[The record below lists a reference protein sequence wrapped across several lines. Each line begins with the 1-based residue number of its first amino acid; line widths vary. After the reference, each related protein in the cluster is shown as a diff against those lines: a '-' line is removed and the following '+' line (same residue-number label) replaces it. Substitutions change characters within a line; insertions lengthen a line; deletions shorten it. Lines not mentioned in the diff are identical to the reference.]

1 MEHILLKQNLP
12 CNNETS
18 ITTSTALRSSR
29 PPLREINNVATT
41 ASRETARTKV
51 APRDQHYS
59 RSVGIQMPK
68 QSNNKAVS
76 LTQQHSRQLAHQ
88 KTLDASTSQTRF
100 NKPYSLSNFASKSH
114 LPHRSSI
121 PSDPLPIPGSLRC
134 TSDPSLS
141 TVSHHRSTQTRPR
154 AIPKGLPNP
163 KAAPPDSDI
172 ASLWSEVH
180 AHVSTMSD
188 PTATSQMP
196 SVTGTQMTDDNSQFE
211 STLESFKV
219 ELEREL
225 HPQLCTVV
233 SLIEAPSVSRKL
245 AKQIKT
251 GANASAYMVALNL
264 TFFQQPEMP
273 EKTIHDPSNRMNA
286 PSVGQL
292 VLDFQCF
299 SDDNPRIA
307 GILFVLAADDTWNDK
322 IPLEYPS
329 LLQGA
334 GLWSPIF
341 SCSDFLAVIGLSE
354 ASYKMES
361 LRKTWGDRAK
371 KALTKQL
378 SIRRADAN
386 EDKWEILTNTRYYGY
401 LITGMQLEMWEMR
414 YNLQDPSPAS
424 KSQPPS
430 AKPRSQSEPGT
441 KSQRKGDTANVKQGI
456 SGIPKL
462 NQKSQPLG
470 GKKSSIPSNRSV
482 GHDNSKI
489 QDLPFTQIL
498 VKALDLRSEK
508 DIVQF
513 SEFHQAL
520 MRWAQA
526 GYCAQYVTNLHKRIW
541 QKRQE
546 YENGNVW
553 FMSNAETYR
562 YWTSA
567 TAPEPVSGLQTTD
580 PAVGG
585 ITSPERAGV
594 AATKAWGAKSSGS
607 TEGRAE

>member
-1 MEHILLKQNLP
+1 MLKQNLP
-12 CNNETS
+12 CNDETS

-29 PPLREINNVATT
+29 PPLMEINNVTTT
-41 ASRETARTKV
+41 ASRRTARTKV
-51 APRDQHYS
+51 ASRDQHYS

-68 QSNNKAVS
+68 QSNNGRNNKAVS
-76 LTQQHSRQLAHQ
+76 STRQHSRQLPHQ
-88 KTLDASTSQTRF
+88 KTFDASTSQTRF
-100 NKPYSLSNFASKSH
+100 NKPYSLSKFAPKSH
-114 LPHRSSI
+114 PPHRTST
-121 PSDPLPIPGSLRC
+121 PSNPLPIPGSLRC
-134 TSDPSLS
+134 KSDPSRS

-172 ASLWSEVH
+172 ANLWSEVH

-196 SVTGTQMTDDNSQFE
+196 SVTGTQVSDSNSQLE
-211 STLESFKV
+211 CTLRSFKV
-219 ELEREL
+219 EPELEFD
-225 HPQLCTVV
+225 PQLSTLVT
-233 SLIEAPSVSRKL
+233 LEAAPAISAQLLQWTKAGV
-245 AKQIKT
+245 
-251 GANASAYMVALNL
+251 GASEYMVAVKFL
-264 TFFQQPEMP
+264 FFQRPWMMGKIP
-273 EKTIHDPSNRMNA
+273 GDSSDRRNA
-286 PSVGQL
+286 PTIDQL
-292 VLDFQCF
+292 LLRAQYVS
-299 SDDNPRIA
+299 SDDSKTS
-307 GILFVLAADDTWNDK
+307 GILFGLAADDTWNDK
-322 IPLEYPS
+322 FMRGYPS
-329 LLQGA
+329 LLQEA
-334 GLWSPIF
+334 DLF
-341 SCSDFLAVIGLSE
+341 SIKFACSDFLAVIGSSE
-354 ASYKMES
+354 ASCKLEP
-361 LRKTWGDRAK
+361 LRHMWGDRAK

-386 EDKWEILTNTRYYGY
+386 EDKWEILTHTRYYGY
-401 LITGMQLEMWEMR
+401 LITGMQLVMWEMR
-414 YNLQDPSPAS
+414 YNLQDSPPAP

-441 KSQRKGDTANVKQGI
+441 KSQRKGDTANIKQGI
-456 SGIPKL
+456 SGIPQL
-462 NQKSQPLG
+462 NRKSQPLG
-470 GKKSSIPSNRSV
+470 GKKSSIPSDRSV
-482 GHDNSKI
+482 EHKDQN
-489 QDLPFTQIL
+489 LPFTQTL
-498 VKALDLRSEK
+498 VKTLDLRREK

-513 SEFHQAL
+513 TEFHHAL

-526 GYCAQYVTNLHKRIW
+526 RYCTQFVTNLHKRIW

-553 FMSNAETYR
+553 FMSNAETFR

-594 AATKAWGAKSSGS
+594 AATKAWGAQSPGS